1 MVKRH
6 LKRLS
11 APRTWT
17 LRRKEHI
24 WTVKPRPGPH
34 SQDKSYPLLLV
45 VRDLLGYAENSREAK
60 RILNEGNILVN
71 GKVRKD
77 PKFPVGLMDILQ
89 IPKTKENFLLVFDK
103 NRKIALLNI
112 KKKETK
118 ARLCK
123 IINKCLVKGGHIQLN
138 LHDGTNYLI
147 KNSAKKSA
155 EDKYKTRDT
164 ILLDLKKGS
173 ISGQMPFKKGN
184 LALIIGGSHM
194 GEVAKIEEI
203 RVMKSSRANVV
214 VLSSDAKKF
223 QTVDDYVFMI
233 GEKKPVI
240 SEVF

>member
-11 APRTWT
+11 APRTWM

-60 RILNEGNILVN
+60 RILNEENILVN

-112 KKKETK
+112 KKKETN

-173 ISGQMPFKKGN
+173 ISGQIPFKKGN

>member
-11 APRTWT
+11 APRTWM
-17 LRRKEHI
+17 LKRKEHV
-24 WTVKPRPGPH
+24 WTVKPKPGPH
-34 SQDKSYPLLLV
+34 SQDKSYPLLLI
-45 VRDLLGYAENSREAK
+45 VRDMLGYAKNSREAK
-60 RILNEGNILVN
+60 RILNEGNILIN

-77 PKFPVGLMDILQ
+77 AKFPVGLMDILQ
-89 IPKTKENFLLVFDK
+89 IPKTKENFLVVFDK
-103 NRKIALLNI
+103 NRKISLLKI

-118 ARLCK
+118 KRLCK
-123 IINKCLVKGGHIQLN
+123 IENKCLVRGGHVQLG

-147 KNSAKKSA
+147 KNSP
-155 EDKYKTRDT
+155 DKPVKDIYKTKDT
-164 ILLDLKKGS
+164 ILIDLEKGS
-173 ISGQMPFKKGN
+173 ISGHIPFKKGN

-214 VLSSDAKKF
+214 VLSSDSKKF
-223 QTVDDYVFMI
+223 QTIDEYVFMI
-233 GEKKPVI
+233 GEKEPLI